1 MERLKSE
8 ALQPV
13 FERLRSILKK
23 NAAHLTISEDSEKH
37 YSLDGTPGP
46 ATLAAWGGKLK
57 RETIPV
63 AWVDIGKTYVSYHL
77 MACSSPAFRETLS
90 ARLEAHMQGKT
101 CFNFRKND
109 EELFTEL
116 EEVTARGV
124 NQFRALGFIV

>member
-8 ALQPV
+8 GLQPI

-23 NAAHLTISEDSEKH
+23 NATDLMISEDSEKH

-46 ATLAAWGGKLK
+46 ATLAAWGGKLR

-63 AWVDIGKTYVSYHL
+63 AWVDIGKNYVSYHL
-77 MACSSPAFRETLS
+77 MACANPAFRETLS
-90 ARLEAHMQGKT
+90 AELEAHMQGKT

-116 EEVTARGV
+116 EEVTARGLDK
-124 NQFRALGFIV
+124 FRALGFIV